1 MNVIGLDIGTT
12 TICGIA
18 VDAQSGKL
26 LKSVTL
32 DNDSFIEGK
41 PFEKIQSP
49 ENIIEKVTRL
59 ASELFAQFA
68 PVCAVGITGQM
79 HGIVYTDENGKAVS
93 PLYTWQDGSGN
104 QPYDGGTYASV
115 LSEATGYNVASGFG
129 AATCFYHVKN
139 GLIPPS
145 AVKLCTIHDYAAMV
159 LTGRKMPL
167 MHSSDAASFG
177 LFNIEEGCFDKSA
190 IEKAGLDFNLFPD
203 VTCDF
208 DAVGEYNGVPVCV
221 AIGDNQASFIGSV
234 RTMDGC
240 ALVNMGT
247 GGQISMLTDLKKA
260 PDNMEIRPLCSG
272 KNILVGCSLCGGRAF
287 AVLADFFNA
296 CLQMVGCEKSDN
308 IYKFMDAALEAAG
321 DSADPLVVSTKLC
334 GTRSDPQLRGSVT
347 NLGVDNFT
355 PAALMNGFL
364 GGMVSEIIEMI
375 EPTGCNVTSLVGSG
389 NGLRK
394 NLPLRKRFSDALGAQ
409 MQIPL
414 NREEAA
420 FGAVLAALVACKAK
434 STLEEAQ
441 KLISYEE

>member
-18 VDAQSGKL
+18 VESGTGRL

-49 ENIIEKVTRL
+49 EAVIKKVVTL
-59 ASELFAQFA
+59 ANELFAEFA

-79 HGIVYTDENGKAVS
+79 HGIVYLDSDGSAVS
-93 PLYTWQDGSGN
+93 PLYTWQDASGN
-104 QPYDGGTYASV
+104 QPCDGGTYSSV
-115 LSEATGYNVASGFG
+115 LSSLTGYNAASGFG
-129 AATCFYHVKN
+129 GTTFFCHSRN
-139 GLIPPS
+139 GLVPQN
-145 AVKLCTIHDYAAMV
+145 AVKFCTIHDYAAMV
-159 LTGRKMPL
+159 LTGRKTPL
-167 MHSSDAASFG
+167 THSSDAASFG
-177 LFNIEEGCFDKSA
+177 LFDIENGCFDKEA
-190 IEKAGLDFNLFPD
+190 VEKAGLDFSFFPE
-203 VTCDF
+203 VTCDLEP
-208 DAVGEYNGVPVCV
+208 VGEFNGVPVCV

-234 RTMDGC
+234 RTMQGC

-260 PDNMEIRPLCSG
+260 PEGMEIRPLCSD

-296 CLQMVGCEKSDN
+296 CLEMAGCGKADN
-308 IYKFMDAALEAAG
+308 IYKFMDAALEAAEEE
-321 DSADPLVVSTKLC
+321 SEPLVVSTKLC
-334 GTRSDPQLRGSVT
+334 GTRTQPQLRGSVT

-355 PAALMNGFL
+355 PSALMKGFL
-364 GGMVSEIIEMI
+364 DGMVSELTEMI
-375 EPTGCNVTSLVGSG
+375 EPLGCEVTSLVGSG

-394 NLPLRKRFSDALGAQ
+394 NIPLRKRFSAALGAQ
-409 MQIPL
+409 MMIPL

-420 FGAVLAALVACKAK
+420 FGAVLTALVACDAK
-434 STLEEAQ
+434 SSIEEAQ
-441 KLISYEE
+441 KLISYEL

>member
-18 VDAQSGKL
+18 VDACTGKL
-26 LKSVTL
+26 LKSVTI
-32 DNDSFIEGK
+32 DNGSFINGK
-41 PFEKIQSP
+41 AFEKIQSP
-49 ENIIEKVTRL
+49 QMIIEKVCSI
-59 ASELFAQFA
+59 ASDLFAEFA

-79 HGIVYTDENGKAVS
+79 HGIVYIDENGKAVS

-104 QPYDGGTYASV
+104 QPYKGGTYASV

-129 AATCFYHVKN
+129 AATCFYHAEN

-159 LTGRKMPL
+159 LTGRKTPL
-167 MHSSDAASFG
+167 MHSSDAASFS
-177 LFNIEEGCFDKSA
+177 LFSVEDGCFDKIA
-190 IEKAGLDFNLFPD
+190 VEKAGLDYSLFPD

-208 DAVGEYNGVPVCV
+208 ESVGEYNGAPVCV

-247 GGQISMLTDLKKA
+247 GGQISMLTDLKTA

-287 AVLADFFNA
+287 AVLADFFKS
-296 CLQMVGCEKSDN
+296 CLAMAGCECDGS
-308 IYKFMDAALEAAG
+308 IYKYMDAALESSEAG
-321 DSADPLVVSTKLC
+321 SDSLVVSTKLC
-334 GTRSDPQLRGSVT
+334 GTRSDPDVRGSVT
-347 NLGVDNFT
+347 NLGVENFT
-355 PAALMNGFL
+355 PVALMNGFL

-375 EPTGCNVTSLVGSG
+375 EPTGCKVTSLVGSG

-394 NLPLRKRFSDALGAQ
+394 NLPLQKRFSEALGAQ

-420 FGAVLAALVACKAK
+420 FGAALTALVAAGVKP
-434 STLEEAQ
+434 SLEEAQ
-441 KLISYEE
+441 MLISYES

>member
-18 VDAQSGKL
+18 VDAETGRL

-32 DNDSFIEGK
+32 DNGSFINGK

-49 ENIIEKVTRL
+49 EAIISKVTAL
-59 ASELFAQFA
+59 ANELFTEFS

-79 HGIVYTDENGKAVS
+79 HGIVYIDADGKAVS
-93 PLYTWQDGSGN
+93 PLYTWQDESGN
-104 QPYDGGTYASV
+104 QPYKNGTYASV
-115 LSEATGYNVASGFG
+115 LSSLTGYNTASGFG
-129 AATCFYHVKN
+129 GTTFFYHSKN
-139 GLIPPS
+139 NLVPDS
-145 AVKLCTIHDYAAMV
+145 AVKFCTIHDYAAMV
-159 LTGRKMPL
+159 LTGRKAPL
-167 MHSSDAASFG
+167 THSSDAASFS
-177 LFNIEEGCFDKSA
+177 LFDIENGCFDKAA
-190 IEKAGLDFNLFPD
+190 IEKAGLDCSFFPD

-234 RTMDGC
+234 RTMQGC

-260 PDNMEIRPLCSG
+260 PEGMEIRPLCSS

-296 CLQMVGCEKSDN
+296 CLEMAGCKKWDN
-308 IYKFMDAALEAAG
+308 IYKYMDAALEAAG
-321 DSADPLVVSTKLC
+321 DETEPLSVSTKLS
-334 GTRSDPQLRGSVT
+334 GTRLDPALRGSIN

-355 PAALMNGFL
+355 PVALMNGFL
-364 GGMVSEIIEMI
+364 GGMVGEITEMI
-375 EPTGCNVTSLVGSG
+375 EPLGIKVTSLVGSG

-394 NLPLRKRFSDALGAQ
+394 NIPLQKRFSAALGAD
-409 MQIPL
+409 MMIPL

-420 FGAVLAALVACKAK
+420 FGAVLTALVACGTKK
-434 STLEEAQ
+434 SLEEAQ
-441 KLISYEE
+441 MLISYEN

>member
-32 DNDSFIEGK
+32 DNGSFIEGR

-49 ENIIEKVTRL
+49 EMIIEKVSSL
-59 ASELFAQFA
+59 ATELFDEFA

-79 HGIVYTDENGKAVS
+79 HGIVYVDENGAAVS

-104 QPYDGGTYASV
+104 QPCEGGTYASV
-115 LSEATGYNVASGFG
+115 LSEKTGYNAASGFG
-129 AATCFYHVKN
+129 AVTCFYHAEN

-145 AVKLCTIHDYAAMV
+145 AAKLCTIHDYAAMV
-159 LTGRKMPL
+159 LTGRKTPL
-167 MHSSDAASFG
+167 MHSSDAASFS
-177 LFNIEEGCFDKSA
+177 LFDIEKGCFDKA
-190 IEKAGLDFNLFPD
+190 AVEKAGLDFSLFPD

-208 DAVGEYNGVPVCV
+208 DSVGEYKGVPVCV

-234 RTMDGC
+234 RTMEGC

-287 AVLADFFNA
+287 AVLADFFNN
-296 CLQMVGCEKSDN
+296 CLQMAGCEKSDN
-308 IYKFMDAALEAAG
+308 IYKFMDAALEAEG
-321 DSADPLVVSTKLC
+321 ESADPLVVSTKLC
-334 GTRSDPQLRGSVT
+334 GTRSEPEIRGSVT
-347 NLGVDNFT
+347 NLGIDNFT
-355 PAALMNGFL
+355 PVALMNGFL

-375 EPTGCNVTSLVGSG
+375 EPTGCKVTSLVGSG

-394 NLPLRKRFSDALGAQ
+394 NVPLQKRFSQALGAQ

-420 FGAVLAALVACKAK
+420 FGAVLAALVACKEK

-441 KLISYEE
+441 MLISYEV

>member
-18 VDAQSGKL
+18 VDVENGKL

-32 DNDSFIEGK
+32 DNNSFIDGR

-49 ENIIEKVTRL
+49 EIIIEKVCAL
-59 ASELFAQFA
+59 AAELLAEFS

-79 HGIVYTDENGKAVS
+79 HGIVYVDENGKAVS

-104 QPYDGGTYASV
+104 QPYEGGTYASV
-115 LSEATGYNVASGFG
+115 LSETTGYNAASGFG
-129 AATCFYHVKN
+129 ATTCFYHAKN
-139 GLIPPS
+139 GLIPSS

-159 LTGRKMPL
+159 LTGRKTPL
-167 MHSSDAASFG
+167 MHSSDAASFS
-177 LFNIEEGCFDKSA
+177 LFDIDKGCFDKDA
-190 IEKAGLDFNLFPD
+190 VEKVGLDFSLFPD

-208 DAVGEYNGVPVCV
+208 VCVGEYNGVPVCA

-287 AVLADFFNA
+287 AVLADFFKS
-296 CLQMVGCEKSDN
+296 CLTMAGCECDGS
-308 IYKFMDAALEAAG
+308 IYKYMDAALESSGEESDA
-321 DSADPLVVSTKLC
+321 LVVSTKLC
-334 GTRSDPQLRGSVT
+334 GTRSDPELRGSVT

-355 PAALMNGFL
+355 PTALMNGFL

-375 EPTGCNVTSLVGSG
+375 EPTGCKVTSLVGSG

-394 NLPLRKRFSDALGAQ
+394 NLPLQKRFSQALGAQ
-409 MQIPL
+409 MLIPL

-420 FGAVLAALVACKAK
+420 FGAVLTALVACGKK

-441 KLISYEE
+441 KLISYEI